1 MHGQFSPA
9 KAEHHLPAVVDE
21 VQDVDGDDDGGQ
33 HAETIFV
40 RVLNRLF
47 HATGRAIASYPWLFI
62 LVSTVLT
69 AFCTVKM
76 PLTPMSN
83 DIADFTP
90 LGARARRELQ
100 AYEAFFSNKGDPIA
114 LYVLV
119 YAKQN
124 GGNMLGVRELEEVV
138 RLLNIVSERFVMFN
152 SETGRNETFNE
163 FCDNFCTINEPVRHF
178 HSGLLLERNFGN
190 SSLDHIDLGY
200 PITTVLGRQ
209 LHMDPHFF
217 GVKVA
222 VSDSNGTVRSIS
234 VNQLRTE
241 NGQSVFDAPN
251 SQLPNN
257 IREIALVGLQFRAER
272 PRGISK
278 AATTAWERNVRQF
291 VRGEFKSDVVNA
303 LVLSETFLTDEV
315 VRAGLTLLP
324 FLLIGFSIM
333 VVFSSCTMS
342 ISAFYVRQMG
352 TQKILLAVV
361 ACSCP
366 FMACGTALG
375 GMFWL
380 GFRFGSLLCV
390 TPFLVLALGVD
401 DAYLMLNA
409 WQRLRISLEKKLE
422 QEGKPVSVEQI
433 VQRLMAQ
440 VMVDTGASIT
450 ITTLTNVLAFAIGAL
465 TPTPEIQLFSI
476 GNAAAIV
483 VVYIYQWTVFGSA
496 MAIFGRWEFRTHPA
510 AIAETPS
517 ISTPSSPVSSIGTSS
532 ALEEDNDSGIVK
544 GGTSSSLSSESG
556 EGTTADSAPDAH
568 GRRRSGRPRGICHA
582 FRHTARTIC
591 SRLLYY
597 YCRAL
602 TNTACAV
609 VVMMLLTAYLY
620 ISIFGLLNIRA
631 ELRPEQLFLRSSDVI
646 ELLHLRNEYIMPFYA
661 VCMVFVN
668 KPGNFS
674 DPVQRQR
681 WHSLVSD
688 FEGLPS
694 SVGRFSTKFWL
705 RDYEQFVEQDPED
718 AAPPLNDLAA
728 FEGIPL
734 TERKRNELAEFLQ
747 WPEFQFWNGFLRLE
761 PSSNTTSFANSSELV
776 LSRFFFTTASYG
788 TELREWSKRELL
800 LGQWRRVADSYPEL
814 EVSVYEDDAKFLDLI
829 PTMIPQTIQ
838 SSACTLLCMFLVCL
852 LFMTNPGAL
861 LVSNFAIF
869 STCIGVFGIQSL
881 LGTLLD
887 PIFMSAAIMSIGFS
901 VDIPAHIAYHFY
913 KTSVGEK
920 AGTSLDVEQ
929 RLMDCLAT
937 IGFPVLEAG
946 LSTLICTSS
955 LFFVD
960 LHMARVFAR
969 TMTLVVAIGLLHG
982 LLVIPVMFSLCN
994 TIWRRERQRPTV
1006 TGHAVIWPTTVLEN
1020 GHSSATEE
1028 LAATKHHRQS
1038 ERRRRSMLLTRKG
1051 SIGVPPT
1058 ILTVNQCDR

>member
-1 MHGQFSPA
+1 MHGAFRPA
-9 KAEHHLPAVVDE
+9 KAEEHRPVNAQE
-21 VQDVDGDDDGGQ
+21 DGR
-33 HAETIFV
+33 AETLFV
-40 RVLNRLF
+40 RMLNRLF
-47 HATGRAIASYPWLFI
+47 HACGKAIAARPWLFI
-62 LVSTVLT
+62 VFSLVLT
-69 AFCTVKM
+69 ALCTAKL

-83 DIADFTP
+83 DVADFTP
-90 LGARARRELQ
+90 TGARARRELE

-119 YAKQN
+119 YSKQS
-124 GGNMLGVRELEEVV
+124 GKNMLGVRELEEVV

-152 SETGRNETFNE
+152 SESGRNESFNE
-163 FCDNFCTINEPVRHF
+163 FCDNFCTINEPIRHF

-190 SSLDHIDLGY
+190 SSLEHIDLGY

-222 VSDSNGTVRSIS
+222 VPDSNGTVRNVS
-234 VNQLRTE
+234 VNQLRTA

-251 SQLPNN
+251 SQQPNN

-272 PRGISK
+272 SHGISK
-278 AATTAWERNVRQF
+278 EAMSTWERNVRQF
-291 VRGEFKSDVVNA
+291 VRSEFQSDFVKA
-303 LVLSETFLTDEV
+303 LVLSETILTDEV

-352 TQKILLAVV
+352 AQKILLAVV

-390 TPFLVLALGVD
+390 TPFLVLAIGVD

-409 WQRLRISLEKKLE
+409 WQRLRVRLEERLE
-422 QEGKPVSVEQI
+422 QEGRPVSVQKI
-433 VQRLMAQ
+433 VQRLMAD

-450 ITTLTNVLAFAIGAL
+450 ITTLTNVLAFAIGAF

-476 GNAAAIV
+476 GNASAIV
-483 VVYIYQWTVFGSA
+483 MVYIYQWTVFGSA

-517 ISTPSSPVSSIGTSS
+517 IDTPPSPDSSIGGTS
-532 ALEEDNDSGIVK
+532 AIEDNASADSGIVK
-544 GGTSSSLSSESG
+544 GSFSLSSVSG
-556 EGTTADSAPDAH
+556 EGSGAE
-568 GRRRSGRPRGICHA
+568 RRRGGICQM
-582 FRHTARTIC
+582 FRRFVRATC
-591 SRLLYY
+591 SKLLHL
-597 YCRAL
+597 YCRVL
-602 TNTACAV
+602 TNNACAIG
-609 VVMMLLTAYLY
+609 VMVLLAGYMYT
-620 ISIFGLLNIRA
+620 SIYGLLNIRA
-631 ELRPEQLFLRSSDVI
+631 ELRPEQLFLRSSDIIV
-646 ELLHLRNEYIMPFYA
+646 LLRLRNEYIMPFYA

-668 KPGNFS
+668 KPGNFT
-674 DPVQRQR
+674 DPIQRQKL
-681 WHSLVSD
+681 HSLVSD
-688 FEGLPS
+688 FERLPS

-734 TERKRNELAEFLQ
+734 TERKRNELSEFLQ

-761 PSSNTTSFANSSELV
+761 PSGDNHSSSEQI

-788 TELREWSKRELL
+788 AELRDWSQREVL

-838 SSACTLLCMFLVCL
+838 SSACTLLCMFVVCL

-881 LGTLLD
+881 LGTGLD

-913 KTSVGEK
+913 KTKVDEK
-920 AGTSLDVEQ
+920 GRTLSVEQ
-929 RLMDCLAT
+929 RLSDCLAA

-960 LHMARVFAR
+960 LHMARVFAS

-982 LLVIPVMFSLCN
+982 LLVIPVMFSLFS
-994 TIWRRERQRPTV
+994 TVWPTV
-1006 TGHAVIWPTTVLEN
+1006 SGSVVWPTVFTN
-1020 GHSSATEE
+1020 GDGTAT
-1028 LAATKHHRQS
+1028 TKPGRKPQIA
-1038 ERRRRSMLLTRKG
+1038 RTRSLLCRKG

-1058 ILTVNQCDR
+1058 VLTVNQQER